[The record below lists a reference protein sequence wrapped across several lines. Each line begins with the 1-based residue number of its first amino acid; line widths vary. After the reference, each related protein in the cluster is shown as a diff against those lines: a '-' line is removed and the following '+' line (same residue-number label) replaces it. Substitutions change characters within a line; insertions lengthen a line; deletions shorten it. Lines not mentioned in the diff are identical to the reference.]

1 MHEKESPTVN
11 SRTIMLRIV
20 TALVMAATEILAIC
34 MLQSCT
40 NVSIP
45 SQPPVDIAG
54 TWEGSTSAGCYI
66 ASGHRCNAYRIIT
79 MNIVQNGSNLSGSY
93 TCAYGNMVCLG
104 NANTG
109 TIATGRVDGSY
120 LPDLRIQ
127 LPVGVDCLYQ
137 GHFTGNQGE
146 GGYMCLVRGRIIE
159 QGSWLLKRKT

>member
-1 MHEKESPTVN
+1 VN
-11 SRTIMLRIV
+11 ARTLIPRNVMPL
-20 TALVMAATEILAIC
+20 LMAATEILGIC

-40 NVSIP
+40 NVKSGP
-45 SQPPVDIAG
+45 SQPPADIGG
-54 TWEGSTSAGCYI
+54 TWEGSTTAGCFM
-66 ASGHRCNAYRIIT
+66 ARGRCNAYRLIT
-79 MNIVQNGSNLSGSY
+79 MSIVQNGSNLSGSY

-104 NANTG
+104 DANAG

-127 LPVGVDCLYQ
+127 LPDGVDCLYQ

-146 GGYMCLVRGRIIE
+146 GGYMCLVGGRMIE